1 MADFYSHAFGLTLAS
16 DAAIPGLIP
25 DAGGVPDV
33 RVHTG
38 GLPAWVDVGD
48 RTAPE
53 VWSAGGD
60 PDHEAD
66 AVAVRSV
73 GNGDYLLLT
82 YGDGMRFLVSRAGSD
97 IWVSGPRG
105 STPETAA
112 TYLLGPVFGLLLR
125 LRGVTCLHA
134 SVVVTEAGA
143 VAVVGPSGAGK
154 STVAAACALR
164 GHRVLSDDIAVLVP
178 REAGWAVEPAVPTV
192 RLWDDS
198 VELLFGA
205 PAALPLM
212 APGWDKRQLD
222 LTAVP
227 DRFAPSGRVALAAV
241 YVLDDAAV
249 AAIGVG
255 SQRMSPRDA
264 LLALI
269 PNTYASVLLDRDMR
283 AAEFRAL
290 SQFVSVVPV
299 WRVPA
304 PSGRDELHAFCERLE
319 HTAP

>member
-1 MADFYSHAFGLTLAS
+1 MADFYSRAFGLTLAS

-25 DAGGVPDV
+25 EAGGDADV

-38 GLPAWVDVGD
+38 GLPAWVEVGD

-66 AVAVRSV
+66 AVAVRAV
-73 GNGDYLLLT
+73 GGGDFLLLS
-82 YGDGMRFLVSRAGSD
+82 YGDGMRFLVTRAGGD
-97 IWVSGPRG
+97 VWVSGPPG

-112 TYLLGPVFGLLLR
+112 TYLLGPVFGLVLR

-134 SVVVTEAGA
+134 SVVATPTGA
-143 VAVVGPSGAGK
+143 VAVAGPAGAGK
-154 STVAAACALR
+154 STIAAACALR

-178 REAGWAVEPAVPTV
+178 QDGGWAVEPAVPSV

-198 VELLFGA
+198 VELLFGS

-212 APGWDKRQLD
+212 APGWDKRQLN
-222 LTAVP
+222 LTTLP
-227 DRFAPSGRVALAAV
+227 DRFRSSGRAGLSAV
-241 YVLDDAAV
+241 YLLDGTDVTPHGDSA
-249 AAIGVG
+249 
-255 SQRMSPRDA
+255 RPLSPRDA
-264 LLALI
+264 LVALV
-269 PNTYASVLLDRDMR
+269 PNTYASVLLDREMR

-290 SQFVSVVPV
+290 SQLVSVVPV
-299 WRVPA
+299 WRVRA
-304 PSGRDELHAFCERLE
+304 PSSGDELRAFCERLDRD
-319 HTAP
+319 A

>member
-33 RVHTG
+33 RVHTR

-97 IWVSGPRG
+97 VWVSGPPG
-105 STPETAA
+105 STPETAG

-134 SVVVTEAGA
+134 SVVVTGAGA

-178 REAGWAVEPAVPTV
+178 EDAGWAVEPAVPTV

-205 PAALPLM
+205 PGALPLM

-222 LTAVP
+222 LTALP
-227 DRFAPSGRVALAAV
+227 DRFTSSGRVALVAV
-241 YVLDDAAV
+241 YVLDDTGAASTG
-249 AAIGVG
+249 AGA
-255 SQRMSPRDA
+255 QPMSPRDA

-269 PNTYASVLLDRDMR
+269 PNTYANVLLDRDMR

-304 PSGRDELHAFCERLE
+304 PSSQDELRGFCERLD
-319 HTAP
+319 HIAR